1 MKKQFSIALLSV
13 CFLSGCYRDNEEM
26 LYPQTDDCDISHV
39 SYQATVAPLL
49 QKYGC
54 TGCHSGSA
62 ASGNL
67 SLDSYSSVSSIAKN
81 GKLFGAINHVPGYSA
96 MPKGGGKMTNCDIN
110 KIKAWIDAG
119 SINN

>member
-1 MKKQFSIALLSV
+1 MKKKIYSLLLSAI
-13 CFLSGCYRDNEEM
+13 FLSGCYRDNEEM
-26 LYPQTDDCDISHV
+26 LYPQTGSCKVSNV
-39 SYQATVAPLL
+39 SYQATVVLVL

-54 TGCHSGSA
+54 TGCHSGPA

-67 SLDSYSSVSSIAKN
+67 SLDNYNSVSSVAIN
-81 GKLFGAINHVPGYSA
+81 GKLFGTINHVPGYSA